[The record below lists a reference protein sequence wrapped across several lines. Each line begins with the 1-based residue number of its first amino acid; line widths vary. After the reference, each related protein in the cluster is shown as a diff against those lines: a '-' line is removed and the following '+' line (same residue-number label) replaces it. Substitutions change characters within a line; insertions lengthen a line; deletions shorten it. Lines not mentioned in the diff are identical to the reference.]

1 MKIFDLIF
9 YINKFYCGNE
19 VDLSFVSPIM
29 TRKFSKL
36 DKVAL
41 SAMFKCY
48 EEKTSPS
55 LVFGSIHG
63 QFGRLAKL
71 TEQFKEENE
80 VSPIGFSS
88 SVHNNTIGVFS
99 LINKINA
106 PYTAISAGE
115 NTLSDTLCEGFAQ
128 LKETKNVLLCCADS
142 FEGVDF
148 AVSALISKK
157 SSDCAI
163 KVRMTNSKK
172 EVVQDEYQAF
182 ARFLTSDERY
192 FYGKFFRLE
201 KV

>member
-19 VDLSFVSPIM
+19 VELSFVSPIM

-36 DKVAL
+36 DKLAL

-142 FEGVDF
+142 FDGVDF

-157 SSDCAI
+157 SSDGAI

-182 ARFLTSDERY
+182 ARFLMSDERY

>member
-9 YINKFYCGNE
+9 YINKFHCGDD
-19 VDLSFVSPIM
+19 VDLSFLSPIM

-48 EEKTSPS
+48 VENTSPS
-55 LVFGSIHG
+55 LVFGSMHG
-63 QFGRLAKL
+63 QVGRLAKL

-80 VSPIGFSS
+80 VSPIGFSA

-115 NTLSDTLCEGFAQ
+115 NTLSNTLCEGFAQ
-128 LKETKNVLLCCADS
+128 LKETKEVLLCCADS
-142 FEGVDF
+142 FEEKDF
-148 AVSALISKK
+148 AISALISKK
-157 SSDCAI
+157 SSEGAI

-172 EVVQDEYQAF
+172 EVEQDEYQAF
-182 ARFLTSDERY
+182 ARFLTSDEKY
-192 FYGKFFRLE
+192 FYGNFFRLE